1 MGLLGDWA
9 KSKRMSQPVRGTAQV
24 VSASMPPYDASS
36 ANCSMHLVVSAE
48 GLEPTPVE
56 HTAMASVK
64 RWPTPGVTLPVTVD
78 LADPTRLKIHW
89 DNVPTG
95 DQTAMQ
101 QAEQMAEMMKG
112 SAGAMG
118 QGAGMDVSAAIQQ
131 AQAMQEAAAGVAGQQ
146 AKPGADDVAGQIEK
160 LSQLRDSGA
169 LSDEEFADAKR
180 RLLEDL

>member
-24 VSASMPPYDASS
+24 VSASMPPYEATSS
-36 ANCSMHLVVSAE
+36 NCSMSLVISAE

-64 RWPTPGVTLPVTVD
+64 RWPTPGTTLPVTVD

-89 DNVPTG
+89 DDVQSNKES
-95 DQTAMQ
+95 AMQ

-112 SAGAMG
+112 GAGATA
-118 QGAGMDVSAAIQQ
+118 QGAGVDLGAII
-131 AQAMQEAAAGVAGQQ
+131 AQATGAAAGRRSPPRTTW
-146 AKPGADDVAGQIEK
+146 PGR
-160 LSQLRDSGA
+160 SRS
-169 LSDEEFADAKR
+169 
-180 RLLEDL
+180 

>member
-24 VSASMPPYDASS
+24 VSASMPPYDATS

-64 RWPTPGVTLPVTVD
+64 RWPIPGATLPVTVD

-89 DNVPTG
+89 DDVPTG

-118 QGAGMDVSAAIQQ
+118 PGAGMDVSAAIQQ
-131 AQAMQEAAAGVAGQQ
+131 AQAMQQAAGVAGQQ
-146 AKPGADDVAGQIEK
+146 AQPAAEDVAGQIQK
-160 LSQLRDSGA
+160 LSQLHDSGA

-180 RLLEDL
+180 KLLEDL

>member
-1 MGLLGDWA
+1 MGLLGDWV
-9 KSKRMSQPVRGTAQV
+9 KSKRMSEPARGAAQV
-24 VSASMPPYDASS
+24 VSASLPPYNATS

-78 LADPTRLKIHW
+78 VADPTRLKIHW
-89 DNVPTG
+89 DDV
-95 DQTAMQ
+95 QTQEQSAMQ

-112 SAGAMG
+112 GTGATA
-118 QGAGMDVSAAIQQ
+118 QGAGMDLSAAIQQ
-131 AQAMQEAAAGVAGQQ
+131 AAEAAGQQ
-146 AKPGADDVAGQIEK
+146 AKPAADDVVGRIEK
-160 LSQLRDSGA
+160 LSRLHDSGA

-180 RLLEDL
+180 KLLEDL

>member
-9 KSKRMSQPVRGTAQV
+9 KSKRMKQPVRGTAQV
-24 VSASMPPYDASS
+24 VSASMPPYDSTSS
-36 ANCSMHLVVSAE
+36 NCSMSLVVSAE

-64 RWPTPGVTLPVTVD
+64 RWPTPGTTLPVTVD

-89 DNVPTG
+89 DDVQTNK
-95 DQTAMQ
+95 QTAMQ

-112 SAGAMG
+112 GAGATA
-118 QGAGMDVSAAIQQ
+118 QGAGMDLGAALQQ
-131 AQAMQEAAAGVAGQQ
+131 AAGAAGQQ
-146 AKPGADDVAGQIEK
+146 AKPAVDDAAGQIEK
-160 LSQLRDSGA
+160 LSRLHDSGS

-180 RLLEDL
+180 KLLEDL

>member
-1 MGLLGDWA
+1 MGLLGDWV

-24 VSASMPPYDASS
+24 VSASMPPYDATS
-36 ANCSMHLVVSAE
+36 ANCSMHLVVSGE
-48 GLEPTPVE
+48 GLEPTPIE

-89 DNVPTG
+89 DDVPTG

-112 SAGAMG
+112 TAGATA

-131 AQAMQEAAAGVAGQQ
+131 AVEAPGQ
-146 AKPGADDVAGQIEK
+146 AKPAADDVVGQIEK
-160 LSQLRDSGA
+160 LSRLHDSGS

-180 RLLEDL
+180 KLLEDL

>member
-9 KSKRMSQPVRGTAQV
+9 KSKRMSQPARGTAQV

-36 ANCSMHLVVSAE
+36 ANCQMSLVVSAE

-64 RWPTPGVTLPVTVD
+64 RWPTPGTTLPITVD

-89 DNVPTG
+89 DDVQTG
-95 DQTAMQ
+95 KESAMQ

-112 SAGAMG
+112 GAGATA
-118 QGAGMDVSAAIQQ
+118 QAGGLDIAALQQ
-131 AQAMQEAAAGVAGQQ
+131 AAGAAGQD
-146 AKPGADDVAGQIEK
+146 AKPAGDDVAGQIEK
-160 LSQLRDSGA
+160 LSKLHDSGA
-169 LSDEEFADAKR
+169 LSDEEFADAKSK
-180 RLLEDL
+180 LLEDL